1 MTNENMLLTCYSCTS
16 NSRSVSRSSLDYS
29 CCPFHHL
36 LSKVSILQQHSL
48 IIRTGSVMRL
58 YLFTASLLFVASLGW
73 YLGVEK
79 ELTL

>member
-1 MTNENMLLTCYSCTS
+1 MANKNMLLICYSCTS

-29 CCPFHHL
+29 CCSFHHL
-36 LSKVSILQQHSL
+36 LSKVSILQHSL
-48 IIRTGSVMRL
+48 IILAGSVMRL

-73 YLGVEK
+73 YFGLEK